1 MASQSIKP
9 TPATMIDKMAG
20 RYDGKELLPYACR
33 PGALD
38 ALKLPS
44 LMHYG
49 RVYRKD
55 LEQLK

>member
-1 MASQSIKP
+1 
-9 TPATMIDKMAG
+9 MIDKMAG
-20 RYDGKELLPYACR
+20 KYDGKELLPYACR

-44 LMHYG
+44 LMHFG